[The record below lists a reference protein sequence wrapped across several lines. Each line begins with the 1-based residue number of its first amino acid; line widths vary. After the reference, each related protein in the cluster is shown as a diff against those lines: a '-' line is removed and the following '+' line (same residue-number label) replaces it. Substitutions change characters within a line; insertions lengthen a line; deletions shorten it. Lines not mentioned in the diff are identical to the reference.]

1 MDLSGG
7 KMHKQIAILIACLAL
22 VCVIGCKQEK
32 PEPAAQDS
40 LEAKPAALVD
50 STLQSVIRV
59 FETSQAEADL
69 AMAVSILRDYAYR
82 NNPEAQFHCG
92 QASWLGRG
100 IEQSEMEAY
109 VWWTI
114 AAGYGYAP
122 AQEKIQGLKNRLPKE
137 DYDEV
142 NNRANDWFE
151 KYRQLDIQAK

>member
-1 MDLSGG
+1 
-7 KMHKQIAILIACLAL
+7 MHKRIAVIVACLAL
-22 VCVIGCKQEK
+22 ACAIGCKKEA
-32 PEPAAQDS
+32 PEPAFQDS

-69 AMAVSILRDYAYR
+69 AMAVGILRTYAYR

-100 IEQSEMEAY
+100 IEQSAMEAY
-109 VWWTI
+109 VWWAI
-114 AAGYGYAP
+114 ASGYGYAP
-122 AQEKIQGLKNRLPKE
+122 AQEKIRGLENRLSKE
-137 DYDEV
+137 DFDEV

-151 KYRQLDIQAK
+151 KYRHLDLPANLP